1 VLIHAALLTG
11 LPTSTLVNA
20 FEEVSTMTATRCDF
34 RRLDILADAVLVE
47 RPRWALRF
55 DQKRVARLK

>member
-1 VLIHAALLTG
+1 
-11 LPTSTLVNA
+11 
-20 FEEVSTMTATRCDF
+20 MTATRCDF